1 MDVAGVVK
9 ASNGVVTLTTSGAP
23 SVALPDGA
31 IAIDTTNSKLF
42 FRSSSSWRE
51 VGLAGAPPT
60 SFAVID
66 LQDPDLL
73 TASNATLASVS
84 AVTGMSTVTAVPST
98 TPIVYFN
105 TGIARSVANTT
116 RVYLSNVETL
126 LFYVNEGG
134 GGWGEQ
140 PDANEDFL
148 VQYSGDG
155 SSWTT
160 LDTTTPASVTN
171 NTWTL
176 KTITVP
182 AGAKTY
188 AGVYLRYAQ
197 ISASGNTFD
206 TWAATSLVAKTGGGG
221 GGLTV
226 SETEPSPATE
236 GDLWF
241 KEGTGQTFVF
251 YDSEWME
258 IGPPVV
264 DSVLQRI
271 SAKGDI
277 IVATSGNTVATL
289 PVGTNDYFLVADS
302 TQATGLNWKD
312 LGATA
317 AILKTAVD
325 AKGDLL
331 VGTASDTISRLAV
344 GSNNSLLV
352 AASGEATGLSW
363 STTLSGLT
371 LTSPTINSATL
382 TTPTINNAAENYPLL
397 KSPEEVWSISATA
410 ATGTVN
416 VDVLTAAAFYYTS
429 NASANWTF
437 NFRGDGSTTLDSLLS
452 TGTSVTVAF
461 AVTNGGTAYR
471 PTAFQVDGS
480 SVTPKWQGGS
490 APSAGNTN
498 SIDIYVFSLVK
509 TGTATFTVFASQTRF
524 A

>member
-1 MDVAGVVK
+1 MGTRKNFVVPGGLTIDSSTLYVDDPNNRVGVGKTNPDHELDVAGVVK
-9 ASNGVVTLTTSGAP
+9 ASNGVVTLTTSGTPTAP
-23 SVALPDGA
+23 LPDGA
-31 IAIDTTNSKLF
+31 IAVDTANAKLF
-42 FRSSSSWRE
+42 FRSSSSWTE
-51 VGLAGAPPT
+51 VSGGA
-60 SFAVID
+60 
-66 LQDPDLL
+66 
-73 TASNATLASVS
+73 
-84 AVTGMSTVTAVPST
+84 
-98 TPIVYFN
+98 
-105 TGIARSVANTT
+105 
-116 RVYLSNVETL
+116 
-126 LFYVNEGG
+126 
-134 GGWGEQ
+134 
-140 PDANEDFL
+140 
-148 VQYSGDG
+148 
-155 SSWTT
+155 
-160 LDTTTPASVTN
+160 
-171 NTWTL
+171 
-176 KTITVP
+176 
-182 AGAKTY
+182 
-188 AGVYLRYAQ
+188 
-197 ISASGNTFD
+197 
-206 TWAATSLVAKTGGGG
+206 

-226 SETEPSPATE
+226 SLTEPSPATE

-241 KEGTGQTFVF
+241 KEDTGQTFVF

-302 TQATGLNWKD
+302 SQATGLNWKD
-312 LGATA
+312 LAETA

-371 LTSPTINSATL
+371 LTSPTVNSGTL
-382 TTPTINNAAENYPLL
+382 NTPTLNNAAENYPLL

-429 NASANWTF
+429 NASADWTF

-498 SIDIYVFSLVK
+498 SIDVYVFSLVK
-509 TGTATFTVFASQTRF
+509 TGTATFTVFASQTKF